1 MKRYPRVYVAL
12 LGSTLSAIGVAKE
25 PGTTSAQTGKFLF
38 PPGKSI
44 PIAKQREFTQ
54 IGRPTDHSAHR
65 PIIIGTADVFG
76 HGPYDLFLFPNRLFP
91 FVRFDESGAPL
102 YGEPLETKGVGMHGA
117 VITGPDGTIYGVFSA
132 GKAIQLCKFDE
143 KSHSFDKIAESKPL
157 DIPGD
162 MNVGVGAFVDASGK
176 LNAYFSVGDGVTY
189 RPPAPAD
196 FKSKGPFPYYHDASY
211 MPYDGAGMW
220 RGNLHRRM
228 LYHARF
234 SSLKLDR
241 TELVERASSGPGE
254 FLFEAW
260 GMTVANYGPN
270 RPKAAISGE
279 HLGMFH
285 YFNIDPITGSVSAPL
300 FVNNQEQVGL
310 RHPAINCS
318 VKAISDPHTG
328 YSNLIV
334 GDSGRVWFYRFTG
347 QFTPKGAPIYGA
359 RQPVMGKGIPLS
371 LGELPIISP
380 GDVDRDGLI
389 DLIAGNDAGQLMFI
403 KNIGTK
409 GRPEFDHAVEV
420 NVGGKPLDIKA
431 GYRGSVQG
439 PAEAMWGYTC
449 PTLYDW
455 NGDGRLDVI
464 LNSVMGDYLVLLQE
478 QSTGTPSFAA
488 PKLMHC
494 DGLQLHLVWRSQP
507 AITDWGKADGRLC
520 MIALDE
526 QNLLRCFWRI
536 DDENVERGE
545 LLRLPN
551 GAPITANADESAGQT
566 GRAKLV
572 AHDWD
577 ADGAIDLLV
586 GTSRGLS
593 FPASETVYYPSS
605 FYPDHKASVLFLKN
619 VGTNE
624 KPVYDYARLVEFEGK
639 RIRLAIHDCSP
650 APVDLGRG
658 VIDLLLGEEDGTIQ
672 YYPRESLSI
681 SPPAN

>member
-1 MKRYPRVYVAL
+1 MRQSSLFLVVATICVCQSYL
-12 LGSTLSAIGVAKE
+12 CAAEKGDALSK
-25 PGTTSAQTGKFLF
+25 PLF

-44 PIAKQREFTQ
+44 PIASSREFSQ
-54 IGRPTDHSAHR
+54 IGRPMEHKTTR
-65 PIIIGTADVFG
+65 PIIMGTADVFG
-76 HGPYDLFLFPNRLFP
+76 HGPYDLFLVPDRLFP
-91 FVRFDESGAPL
+91 FVRFDESGVPL
-102 YGEPLETKGVGMHGA
+102 YGEQIDTKGVGMHGS
-117 VITGPDGTIYGVFSA
+117 VITAPDGTIYGIFSG
-132 GKAIQLCKFDE
+132 GKSVHLCKFDKKKFE
-143 KSHSFDKIAESKPL
+143 FEQVAESKPL
-157 DIPGD
+157 DFPGD
-162 MNVGVGAFVDASGK
+162 LNIGISGFVDGSGK
-176 LNAYFSVGDGVTY
+176 LNVYFSSGDGATY

-234 SSLKLDR
+234 ASMKLDKV
-241 TELVERASSGPGE
+241 EVIERASSGPGE

-260 GMTVANYGPN
+260 GMTVANYGPD
-270 RPKAAISGE
+270 RPRAVISGE

-285 YFNIDPITGSVSAPL
+285 FFPINPSNGSVSLPL
-300 FVNNQEQVGL
+300 FVNNEDQVGL

-318 VKAISDPHTG
+318 VKVIADPKTG

-334 GDSGRVWFYRFTG
+334 GDSGRAWFYRFSG
-347 QFTPKGAPIYGA
+347 KFTPKGAPIYED
-359 RQPVMGKGIPLS
+359 RKPVMAKGLPMY

-380 GDVDRDGLI
+380 GDVDNDGLI
-389 DLIAGNDAGQLMFI
+389 DLIAGNDAGQLMFV
-403 KNIGTK
+403 KNIGK
-409 GRPEFDHAVEV
+409 VGRPEFDHAIEV
-420 NVGGKPLDIKA
+420 KVGGKPLNIKA

-455 NGDGRLDVI
+455 NGDGRLDVV
-464 LNSVMGDYLVLLQE
+464 LNSVMGDYVVMLQE
-478 QSTGTPSFAA
+478 PLNGVPSFSE
-488 PKLMHC
+488 PRLMYC

-507 AITDWGKADGRLC
+507 AITNWGKADGRLC

-536 DDENVERGE
+536 DDENVDRGE

-551 GAPITANADESAGQT
+551 GSPITANADESAGQT

-577 ADGAIDLLV
+577 NDGAIDLLV

-593 FPASETVYYPSS
+593 FPASETVFYPSS
-605 FYPDHKASVLFLKN
+605 FHPDHKATVLFLKN

-624 KPVYDYARLVEFEGK
+624 KPVYDYARLMEFEGT
-639 RIRLAIHDCSP
+639 RIKLNIHDCSP

-672 YYPRESLSI
+672 YYPRESLTI
-681 SPPAN
+681 SPPAK